1 MPSSCA
7 AWGCTNRRTIENRS
21 RGITF
26 HKFPKDKEVRRQ
38 WEVATRRQGFSA
50 SDFSVLCSEH
60 FESDH
65 FDRTGQTVR
74 IRDGAKP
81 SVFSFPPHLQKDHTY
96 ALPASPTSLKARL
109 CEALARVESLEREKR
124 NVKDRER
131 RAKSTVRDVLEDL
144 KGKNLINEDLKERLN
159 FYSVTGERVFVMM
172 DACHMLKLA
181 RNMLQAYS
189 PITSSTGQI
198 NWTFIAHL
206 NEVQV
211 KDGLHAANKVPCQR
225 YICTYRFSQ
234 DHLELLFNSIR
245 GMDNMDNN
253 PTAGQFQ
260 GIFRRLMVRCGVS
273 PSTSGN
279 VAPQN
284 ETVWLSAVEIS
295 SLAVD
300 MNLRSFHPLL

>member
-81 SVFSFPPHLQKDHTY
+81 SVFSFPPHLQKPVATRTTQASKKAEKSLLVNSSQHFQETDPPLPNPDHTY

-211 KDGLHAANKVPCQR
+211 KDGLHAAHKVPVCHGVQHQ
-225 YICTYRFSQ
+225 YR
-234 DHLELLFNSIR
+234 H
-245 GMDNMDNN
+245 
-253 PTAGQFQ
+253 P
-260 GIFRRLMVRCGVS
+260 
-273 PSTSGN
+273 N
-279 VAPQN
+279 VDD
-284 ETVWLSAVEIS
+284 S
-295 SLAVD
+295 
-300 MNLRSFHPLL
+300 

>member
-81 SVFSFPPHLQKDHTY
+81 SVFSFPPHLQKPVATRTTQASKKAEKSLLVNCSQHFQETDPPLPNADHTY

-211 KDGLHAANKVPCQR
+211 KDGLHAANKV
-225 YICTYRFSQ
+225 TGKHVHFDSQ
-234 DHLELLFNSIR
+234 KIKVSLPAQTLKSLSRCSSADIKRPWLF
-245 GMDNMDNN
+245 
-253 PTAGQFQ
+253 
-260 GIFRRLMVRCGVS
+260 
-273 PSTSGN
+273 
-279 VAPQN
+279 
-284 ETVWLSAVEIS
+284 TV
-295 SLAVD
+295 
-300 MNLRSFHPLL
+300 